1 MGEMLK
7 KRSEIEDQYKWN
19 LEDMIASAAEEKA
32 MEKQAEENL
41 PSFEAFAGT
50 LGQSAVRLAEYLA
63 THDRE
68 EELLSRLMAY
78 AQQKSDEDT
87 ADAESQAMVSRVQS
101 LFLKFF
107 EKTAFAE
114 PEILD
119 IPAEKMKEFLASSEL
134 SLYKKNLERL
144 LKKKAHMLSKEEETL
159 LAASVSMAQSPSA
172 IFTLFNNADLTFE
185 PVTDADGNELPVSH
199 GRFGLLM
206 ENSDRNVRRAAFQSY
221 YKSYGQFA
229 NTAAAMFEG
238 NVKQACFYAKARKY
252 PSTRAYYLS
261 ENEVPE
267 SVYDNLLAAV
277 HKHLNLLHRY
287 ISIRKRA
294 LDVDKVHMYDL
305 YAPMV
310 PDFKKSYPYEE
321 AKAMVLE
328 ALKPL
333 GTEYTDIVK
342 EGFESRWIDVYENQG
357 KRSGGYSNCV
367 YGVHPYVLLSYDHTL
382 HSALTLAHEMG
393 HSLHSWY
400 SNENQPYPY
409 AGYTIFVAEV
419 ASTVNEA
426 LLLNDRIKKAESH
439 EEKVF
444 LLSQF
449 LERFRQIIY
458 RQTMFAEFEF
468 LAHKKAWDGIPLTKA
483 ELCAMYHDLNAR
495 YFGDD
500 AFIDPEIDF
509 EWERIPHFYS
519 PFYVYQ
525 YSTGFAAAM
534 AISGRILAGDEKTL
548 KGYFEFL
555 KGGSSGTPI
564 ELLKLCGLD
573 METPQAVEE
582 ALAVFEGLLDEFER
596 ESGL

>member
-1 MGEMLK
+1 M
-7 KRSEIEDQYKWN
+7 
-19 LEDMIASAAEEKA
+19 
-32 MEKQAEENL
+32 
-41 PSFEAFAGT
+41 
-50 LGQSAVRLAEYLA
+50 
-63 THDRE
+63 
-68 EELLSRLMAY
+68 
-78 AQQKSDEDT
+78 
-87 ADAESQAMVSRVQS
+87 
-101 LFLKFF
+101 
-107 EKTAFAE
+107 
-114 PEILD
+114 
-119 IPAEKMKEFLASSEL
+119 
-134 SLYKKNLERL
+134 
-144 LKKKAHMLSKEEETL
+144 
-159 LAASVSMAQSPSA
+159 
-172 IFTLFNNADLTFE
+172 
-185 PVTDADGNELPVSH
+185 
-199 GRFGLLM
+199 
-206 ENSDRNVRRAAFQSY
+206 
-221 YKSYGQFA
+221 
-229 NTAAAMFEG
+229 
-238 NVKQACFYAKARKY
+238 
-252 PSTRAYYLS
+252 
-261 ENEVPE
+261 
-267 SVYDNLLAAV
+267 
-277 HKHLNLLHRY
+277 
-287 ISIRKRA
+287 
-294 LDVDKVHMYDL
+294 
-305 YAPMV
+305 
-310 PDFKKSYPYEE
+310 
-321 AKAMVLE
+321 
-328 ALKPL
+328 
-333 GTEYTDIVK
+333 
-342 EGFESRWIDVYENQG
+342 
-357 KRSGGYSNCV
+357 
-367 YGVHPYVLLSYDHTL
+367 
-382 HSALTLAHEMG
+382 
-393 HSLHSWY
+393 
-400 SNENQPYPY
+400 
-409 AGYTIFVAEV
+409 AEV